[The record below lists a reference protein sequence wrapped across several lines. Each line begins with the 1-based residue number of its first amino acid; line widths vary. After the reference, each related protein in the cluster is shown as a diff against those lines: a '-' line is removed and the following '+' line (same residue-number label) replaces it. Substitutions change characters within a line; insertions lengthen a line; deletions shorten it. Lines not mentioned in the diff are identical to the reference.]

1 MSDISAS
8 FGANT
13 FVSGPGG
20 PQGGMSGG
28 GAALPNGAGAPGANI
43 SMTYAVVV
51 PLAVAGA
58 GLAVLWKLFR
68 REGVGLPPLRIDA
81 ANVVNIYLSWMVLN
95 VPLKLL
101 AYQYHGH
108 KLAQAYLLVA

>member
-8 FGANT
+8 FGTNT
-13 FVSGPGG
+13 YVSGPGG
-20 PQGGMSGG
+20 PQPAQGQMAS
-28 GAALPNGAGAPGANI
+28 LPNGAGAPGANI

-51 PLAVAGA
+51 PLATAGI

-68 REGVGLPPLRIDA
+68 REGVSLPPLRVDA
-81 ANVVNIYLSWMVLN
+81 ANVVNVYLSWMILN
-95 VPLKLL
+95 VPIKLL